1 MIHRFFRAKRTRQ
14 ALGGGMCQSGI
25 LAAAG
30 LYALD
35 NLIPGLEND
44 HSHAKQIG
52 AAVAAL
58 HNPVISV
65 DLDEIDTNIIFL
77 KIKDGYVDEVFKRF
91 NEVSEKEKQELGCSI
106 RVRGLRLF
114 GSRIRLVTHHDL
126 SSDQISKAIQK
137 ICYVAS
143 GISVK
148 LLFNHQFL

>member
-1 MIHRFFRAKRTRQ
+1 
-14 ALGGGMCQSGI
+14 MCQSGV

-35 NLIPGLEND
+35 NMIAGLEKD
-44 HSHAKQIG
+44 HIHAKQIA

-58 HNPVISV
+58 NNPVISV
-65 DLDEIDTNIIFL
+65 DLEAVGTNIIFL

-91 NEVSEKEKQELGCSI
+91 YEVTEKEKQELGCCI

-126 SSDQISKAIQK
+126 SSDLISKAIQK

-143 GISVK
+143 GK
-148 LLFNHQFL
+148 